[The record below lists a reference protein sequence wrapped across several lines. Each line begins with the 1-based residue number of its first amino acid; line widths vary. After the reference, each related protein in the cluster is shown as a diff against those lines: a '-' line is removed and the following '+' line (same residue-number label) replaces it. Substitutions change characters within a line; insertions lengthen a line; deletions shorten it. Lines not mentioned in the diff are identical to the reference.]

1 MFLDINKQIKTTKLD
16 LDVLDDNSVKCN
28 LADTLNKK
36 SFRDLNDNDNEI
48 EDVSSYHSYNYI

>member
-48 EDVSSYHSYNYI
+48 EDVSSYHLYNYI